1 MTMMASLLSLLPP
14 SCIVVPI
21 RELVNTLFSTTTTAM
36 EPSQIAE
43 LLSNIDINI
52 KTDIVRGKSTSS
64 SKNNFIKSSILSQ
77 ASLMAYHER
86 IEIMNNLLN
95 EDIQDSIDSSQLSHT
110 WNNRDVK
117 KDKLVTIKTFR
128 R

>member
-1 MTMMASLLSLLPP
+1 MASLLSLLPP

-110 WNNRDVK
+110 
-117 KDKLVTIKTFR
+117 
-128 R
+128 